1 MNDTTVAAESS
12 GFKLKLFR
20 EVKKLPSEVVIKL
33 PETFGPKVV
42 TFLVLVL
49 VGRWIMK
56 PYQTKP
62 LMRLNVRLNFRCL
75 VAHGSEYESL
85 SLIK

>member
-42 TFLVLVL
+42 TFF
-49 VGRWIMK
+49 I
-56 PYQTKP
+56 
-62 LMRLNVRLNFRCL
+62 
-75 VAHGSEYESL
+75 
-85 SLIK
+85 